1 MRSTGNGAPRPSRLH
16 SAAVILAALIVATA
30 LLVSRMDEDEPEG
43 RTIVE
48 MPGTLQGLPFSPAVR
63 VDDLIFL
70 SGQIGVDLTT
80 LRLVDGGLEP
90 ETRQTMENIRRV
102 LETAGAGLEDL
113 VKCTIFLENIAE
125 WPAFNEIYA
134 EYFADMP
141 APPARSALGATGL
154 ALGATVEVDCIAA
167 APEAD

>member
-1 MRSTGNGAPRPSRLH
+1 MRSSGNRTPGASPLH
-16 SAAVILAALIVATA
+16 SAAVILAALIVAAA
-30 LLVSRMDEDEPEG
+30 LFMSRTDVDEPES

-63 VDDLIFL
+63 VGDLIFL

-80 LRLVDGGLEP
+80 LRLADGGLEA
-90 ETRQTMENIRRV
+90 ETRQTMENIRQV

-113 VKCTIFLENIAE
+113 VKCSIFLENMDD

-134 EYFADMP
+134 EYFVDLP

-167 APEAD
+167 VTDAD

>member
-1 MRSTGNGAPRPSRLH
+1 MRSTGTGTPHTSWLH
-16 SAAVILAALIVATA
+16 SAAVIFAALIVATA
-30 LLVSRMDEDEPEG
+30 LFVSRMDEDEPDG

-48 MPGTLQGLPFSPAVR
+48 MPGTLPGLPFSPAVR

-80 LRLVDGGLEP
+80 LRLVDGGLEA

-113 VKCTIFLENIAE
+113 VKCTIFLENIDD

-134 EYFADMP
+134 EYFLDMP

-154 ALGATVEVDCIAA
+154 ALGATVEVECIAA
-167 APEAD
+167 VPDAD